1 MGGST
6 LARRMARRSL
16 SILATVGLLVGL
28 LTVGSTPVSADV
40 VICPECFPSISTP
53 LGNAI
58 VTVSATNVV
67 TVVFTPTDPVHTYVA
82 GVPFSYPP
90 GPPTFPVTRNS
101 LVTTGGTVNIDAVA
115 LPPGPPTFP
124 TFTSLA
130 VVSIHPPSPCRLTLT
145 RSATSTLVVFTPR

>member
-28 LTVGSTPVSADV
+28 LTVGSTAVSAALPCQD
-40 VICPECFPSISTP
+40 CLPPSISTP
-53 LGNAI
+53 LGTAD

-67 TVVFTPTDPVHTYVA
+67 TVVFTPTDPVHTYVV

-90 GPPTFPVTRNS
+90 GFGFARNS
-101 LVTTGGTVNIDAVA
+101 LVTAGGTVNIDTVS
-115 LPPGPPTFP
+115 LPPGSPSFGR
-124 TFTSLA
+124 FTSLA
-130 VVSIHPPSPCRLTLT
+130 VISIHPPSPCRLTLT
-145 RSATSTLVVFTPR
+145 RSATSTVVVFTPR

>member
-1 MGGST
+1 
-6 LARRMARRSL
+6 MARRSL

-28 LTVGSTPVSADV
+28 LTVGSPAVLAVDV
-40 VICPECFPSISTP
+40 VPCQDCLPPSITTP
-53 LGNAI
+53 LGTAD

-101 LVTTGGTVNIDAVA
+101 LVTAGGTVNIDTIS
-115 LPPGPPTFP
+115 LPPGPPVRS
-124 TFTSLA
+124 FTSLV

-145 RSATSTLVVFTPR
+145 RNATSTVVVFTPR